1 MAAFLALSIIPL
13 TITALFFLH
22 SHSKDLEQQSTSYLV
37 SVRDNKQQQVIDYM
51 MAKESEVMGF
61 VRSELA
67 YASGGRFYGL
77 VNAFQRLDVSIEA
90 AREHAQQRYI
100 TGSGD
105 QIKPR
110 CSPIKQLRGQ

>member
-67 YASGGRFYGL
+67 YASGGRFLWSGECFP
-77 VNAFQRLDVSIEA
+77 AFRRQ
-90 AREHAQQRYI
+90 Y
-100 TGSGD
+100 
-105 QIKPR
+105 
-110 CSPIKQLRGQ
+110 